1 MPSSPDRHPLTSYAA
16 NLRRLVVFRL
26 FLHGG
31 ELLVALGLA
40 LVGPPAVSSLGLGV
54 LVAISFLVNTATAW
68 RLARAPGAIP
78 GAELLGQLTL
88 DVANLFGVF
97 YFTGGAANPFAFLLL
112 LPVVLGATA
121 LPERQ
126 SWALTGTAIA
136 AYTALLFFHRPFPG
150 LDPNP
155 GEAIRAHIWGMWL
168 GFVLGAGLAAYFLVR
183 MGSTLR
189 AHDRRLA
196 QERERALRDEHVLA
210 LGTLAAGTAHELA
223 TPLGTLLL
231 LIQELE
237 EDPDRAETDRQRLTE
252 MRTQVERCRQALDD
266 LAVRSGQLRA
276 EEGRAWSLPAFLGH
290 VVDQWRD
297 RRPEAA
303 VRLNLLGEANA
314 PVIVADRALAQ
325 ALTNILDNAADAS
338 PDDVT
343 VRARASADEA
353 IVEVYDRGPG
363 IETGENTG
371 QWDSADP
378 SGTRKGLGLGL
389 FLTDAIIGRLGGT
402 LELENR
408 STGGACARVRIPLP
422 RLGKAGKAEERSGK
436 GGETWIS

>member
-1 MPSSPDRHPLTSYAA
+1 MGASCWSRWDWPWRALRGVFSSGL
-16 NLRRLVVFRL
+16 
-26 FLHGG
+26 G
-31 ELLVALGLA
+31 LLVA
-40 LVGPPAVSSLGLGV
+40 V
-54 LVAISFLVNTATAW
+54 SFLINAATAW
-68 RLARAPGAIP
+68 RLARTSGDIP
-78 GAELLGQLTL
+78 AAELLGQLTL
-88 DVANLFGVF
+88 DVINLFGVF

-126 SWALTGTAIA
+126 SWALTGTAIT

-150 LDPNP
+150 LDPDP
-155 GEAIRAHIWGMWL
+155 GEAFRAHILGMWL
-168 GFVLGAGLAAYFLVR
+168 GFVLDTGLAAYFLVP

-196 QERERALRDEHVLA
+196 QEREWALRDEHVLA
-210 LGTLAAGTAHELA
+210 LGTLAAGTAHEMA
-223 TPLGTLLL
+223 TPLATLLL

-237 EDPDRAETDRQRLTE
+237 EDPEREETDRQRLAE
-252 MRTQVERCRQALDD
+252 MRTQVERCRPLDD
-266 LAVRSGQLRA
+266 LSARAGQIRA
-276 EEGRAWSLPAFLGH
+276 DEGRAWSLPAFLGH

-297 RRPEAA
+297 RRPEVE
-303 VRLNLLGEANA
+303 VRLNLLGESDA
-314 PVIVADRALAQ
+314 PTIVADRALAQ

-343 VRARASADEA
+343 VRARSTPEEA

-363 IETGENTG
+363 IEAGEDLDQEEPTN
-371 QWDSADP
+371 P
-378 SGTRKGLGLGL
+378 SGIRKGLGLGL

-408 STGGACARVRIPLP
+408 PTGGTCARIRIPLG
-422 RLGKAGKAEERSGK
+422 RLGKEGNVEER
-436 GGETWIS
+436 TD